1 MSRRRD
7 ALAVALADFRER
19 SRSSTLLVVP
29 VLVAYLGKVVAV
41 DSTLVLDGE
50 FTGVPTAAWY
60 GGMVAGLATTVL
72 LLFGFPLVSGS
83 LLRDRESN
91 VAELVATSPLSNASY
106 LVGKWLSNLAVL
118 TVATA
123 VLAASTAVAFAL
135 QGTGPF
141 DPVGLLAPFA
151 LVTLPAM
158 AVVAAASV
166 CFEATRLLR
175 GTAGTALYFAL
186 ALVAVML
193 SIFPESPMDLAG
205 IALVRDSM
213 ASSLAAQ
220 YPGFEPPIAGFAY
233 TDQPAEL
240 RTFEWSGL
248 AVTPASVASRVPV
261 LGVAAGLLGL
271 AALSFDRFDD
281 TGGWSLPSLGG
292 RGSDGDETA
301 GEAEARADLGAT
313 GSADAEV
320 AASTDDEAT
329 DLDSLAPAT
338 TGGFRFGRVLAAE
351 FRIAIRGRRRAWY
364 LACAVGLAA
373 TLLAPLGALRSV
385 VVPVALLLALPA
397 WSGLGSRER
406 RHRTAELVFVN
417 SDPTRLLCGS
427 YLAGLG
433 LGVGL
438 VAPALV
444 RFALAGSWAA
454 LLGAVA
460 GLAFLP
466 AAALAAGV
474 WSGRPSVFEIA
485 YLVAW
490 YVGPMNGA
498 EPFDYV
504 GAHPA
509 TSTPGVPAAYLV
521 LAVVALGLAVVGRRR
536 RLGS

>member
-19 SRSSTLLVVP
+19 SRSSTLLAVP
-29 VLVAYLGKVVAV
+29 VLIASLAKVVAI

-72 LLFGFPLVSGS
+72 LVFGYPLVNGS
-83 LLRDRESN
+83 LLRDREAN

-141 DPVGLLAPFA
+141 DAVGLLAPFA
-151 LVTLPAM
+151 LVTLPTM

-166 CFEATRLLR
+166 CFETTRLLR

-186 ALVAVML
+186 ALGGVML
-193 SIFPESPMDLAG
+193 SIVPESPMDLAG
-205 IALVRDSM
+205 VSLVRDSM

-248 AVTPASVASRVPV
+248 ALTPASVASRLPV
-261 LGVAAGLLGL
+261 VGAAAVLLGL
-271 AALSFDRFDD
+271 AAVSFDRFDD
-281 TGGWSLPSLGG
+281 TGGWSLPALGG
-292 RGSDGDETA
+292 RGSDEGS
-301 GEAEARADLGAT
+301 EAASGAELSADLDDGEPVDADP
-313 GSADAEV
+313 ADA
-320 AASTDDEAT
+320 A
-329 DLDSLAPAT
+329 SLAPAT
-338 TGGFRFGRVLAAE
+338 TGGFAFGRVLAAE
-351 FRIAIRGRRRAWY
+351 FRMMVRGRRRAWY
-364 LACAVGLAA
+364 VGCAVGLAA

-406 RHRTAELVFVN
+406 RHRTSELVFVDT
-417 SDPTRLLCGS
+417 DPTRLLGAS
-427 YLAGLG
+427 YLSGLG

-444 RFALAGSWAA
+444 RFALAGSWTA

-474 WSGRPSVFEIA
+474 WSGRQSPFEIA

-498 EPFDYV
+498 EPLDYV
-504 GAHPA
+504 GAHPT
-509 TSTPGVPAAYLV
+509 TSSPGVPVAYLA
-521 LAVVALGLAVVGRRR
+521 LAVLALGLAVVGRYR